1 MNARTI
7 SMALLFG
14 LTSAAHADTPKLDP
28 AKLEGRWCEPDPHV
42 GCYSFKGKT
51 VIEEALSNSSASKGT
66 WEQDD
71 DMLILTFKEGPWSL
85 QIVKVSARVM
95 VLKDLSRKLTY
106 TFTKR

>member
-1 MNARTI
+1 MNPRLL
-7 SMALLFG
+7 ALVPILA
-14 LTSAAHADTPKLDP
+14 LAAPAAADTPKLDG
-28 AKLEGRWCEPDPHV
+28 KLDGRWCEPDAKV

-51 VIEEALSNSSASKGT
+51 VTEEAIDHSLASKGT

-85 QIVKVSARVM
+85 QIVKVTTKVM
-95 VLKDLSRKLTY
+95 ILKDLSRKLTY